1 MAAKP
6 DREVI
11 VTINE
16 AGWLSTFQDLGRE
29 DSEYLGVPCG
39 GAADQHSA
47 ATANIL
53 VGNRRGAALMEIM
66 GGRFTFTPSHDVFV
80 AVTGTPADLT
90 VGGVP
95 VPMWQPLCV
104 PAGARVVISNA
115 RDGMRTYLAFNGNLD
130 TRRFMGSAAPESRMG
145 FPQQLAAG
153 QKVELA
159 SSYRGFSQPYLGQ
172 ALFRLPVPV
181 PDFSPRIWTI
191 DVVKGPE
198 TDRTPGIRELLCNS
212 VYTVGGKSN
221 HVGLRLDGPVIHP
234 EGVGEIVS
242 HGVPIGAFEIPH
254 GDELIILGR
263 SRTLTAGYPIVAVA
277 SKASLPLLGQ
287 ASPGRKMT
295 FRWVSQETAVER
307 WREQQRLLC
316 ELEERVHTLFAAV
329 GLPLASPAV
338 ADDGAPTTIWAA

>member
-1 MAAKP
+1 VAAKP
-6 DREVI
+6 DQD
-11 VTINE
+11 VTLNINE

-53 VGNRRGAALMEIM
+53 VGNRRGAALLEIM
-66 GGRFTFTPSHDVFV
+66 GGRFAFTPSHDVFIS
-80 AVTGTPADLT
+80 VTGTSADVA

-95 VPMWQPLCV
+95 VPMWQPVCI
-104 PAGARVVISNA
+104 PARTRVVISNA
-115 RDGMRTYLAFNGNLD
+115 RDGMRNYLAFSGELE
-130 TRRFMGSAAPESRMG
+130 TPRFMGSAAPEARMG
-145 FPQQLAAG
+145 FPQQVAPG
-153 QKVELA
+153 QKMMLA
-159 SSYRGFSQPYLGQ
+159 SRYRGFSQPYLGQ
-172 ALFRLPVPV
+172 PLFRLPVPV
-181 PDFSPRIWTI
+181 PDFSPKVWTV
-191 DVVKGPE
+191 DVVEGPE
-198 TDRTPGIRELLCNS
+198 TGRTPGIRELLGSS

-234 EGVGEIVS
+234 EGLGEIVS

-277 SKASLPLLGQ
+277 TKASLPLLGQ

-295 FRWVSQETAVER
+295 FRWVSQEAAVER

-316 ELEERVHTLFAAV
+316 ELEERVQNLFAAV
-329 GLPLASPAV
+329 GLPL
-338 ADDGAPTTIWAA
+338 GRETEAAEITPSGTQAA

>member
-1 MAAKP
+1 METK
-6 DREVI
+6 REQD
-11 VTINE
+11 VTFSISE

-29 DSEYLGVPCG
+29 DSEYMGVPCG

-53 VGNRRGAALMEIM
+53 VGNRRGAALLEIM
-66 GGRFTFTPSHDVFV
+66 GGRFAFIASHDVFIS
-80 AVTGTPADLT
+80 VTGTPADVA

-95 VPMWQPLCV
+95 VPMWQPVCV
-104 PAGARVVISNA
+104 PARTRVVMSNA
-115 RDGMRTYLAFNGNLD
+115 RDGMRNYLAFSGDLD
-130 TRRFMGSAAPESRMG
+130 TPRFMGSAAPESRMG

-153 QKVELA
+153 QKVGLT
-159 SSYRGFSQPYLGQ
+159 SRYRGFSQPYLGQ
-172 ALFRLPVPV
+172 PLFRLPVPV
-181 PDFSPRIWTI
+181 PDFSPKVWTV
-191 DVVKGPE
+191 DVVEGPE
-198 TDRTPGIRELLCNS
+198 TDKTPGIRELLSNS

-234 EGVGEIVS
+234 EGLGEIIS

-277 SKASLPLLGQ
+277 AKASLPLLGQ

-295 FRWVSQETAVER
+295 IRWLSQEAAVER

-316 ELEERVHTLFAAV
+316 ALEERVHNLFAAV
-329 GLPLASPAV
+329 GLPFAQ
-338 ADDGAPTTIWAA
+338 AANATPPGTRAA

>member
-1 MAAKP
+1 MEAKP
-6 DREVI
+6 EQD
-11 VTINE
+11 VTLAISE

-53 VGNRRGAALMEIM
+53 VGNRRGDTLLEIM
-66 GGRFTFTPSHDVFV
+66 GGRFAFTPSHDVLI

-95 VPMWQPLCV
+95 LPMWQPACV
-104 PAGARVVISNA
+104 PAGTRVVISNA
-115 RDGMRTYLAFNGNLD
+115 RDGMRSYLALSGELKAP
-130 TRRFMGSAAPESRMG
+130 RFMGSAAPESRMG

-153 QKVELA
+153 QKVGLT
-159 SSYRGFSQPYLGQ
+159 SRYRGFSQPYLGQ
-172 ALFRLPVPV
+172 PLFRLPVPV
-181 PDFSPRIWTI
+181 PDFRADIWI
-191 DVVKGPE
+191 VDVVDGPE
-198 TDRTPGIRELLCNS
+198 TDRTPGIKELLTSS

-234 EGVGEIVS
+234 EGLGEIVS

-277 SKASLPLLGQ
+277 TKASLPLLGQ

-307 WREQQRLLC
+307 WREQQRRLC
-316 ELEERVHTLFAAV
+316 ELEERVQSLFDAV
-329 GLPLASPAV
+329 GLPLARTTDALH
-338 ADDGAPTTIWAA
+338 APPVSTQAA

>member
-6 DREVI
+6 DQEVTL
-11 VTINE
+11 TINE
-16 AGWLSTFQDLGRE
+16 AGWLSTFQDLGRQ

-53 VGNRRGAALMEIM
+53 VGNRRGAALIETM
-66 GGRFTFTPSHDVFV
+66 GSRFAFTPTHDIFIS
-80 AVTGTPADLT
+80 VTGTPADLT

-95 VPMWQPLCV
+95 VPMWQPVCV
-104 PAGARVVISNA
+104 PAATRVVISNA
-115 RDGMRTYLAFNGNLD
+115 RGGMRNYLAFNGDLD
-130 TRRFMGSAAPESRMG
+130 TPRFMGSAAPESRMG

-153 QKVELA
+153 QKVKLA

-172 ALFRLPVPV
+172 PLFRLPVPV
-181 PDFSPRIWTI
+181 PDFSEKIWTV
-191 DVVKGPE
+191 DVVEGPE
-198 TDRTPGIRELLCNS
+198 TDRTPGIRELLESS

-234 EGVGEIVS
+234 EGLGEIVS
-242 HGVPIGAFEIPH
+242 HGVPIGAFESPH

-277 SKASLPLLGQ
+277 TKASLPLLGQ

-295 FRWVSQETAVER
+295 FRWVSQEAAVDR
-307 WREQQRLLC
+307 WREQQRQLC
-316 ELEERVHTLFAAV
+316 GLEERVHNLFAAV
-329 GLPLASPAV
+329 GLPLARPARPEETTP
-338 ADDGAPTTIWAA
+338 PTTRAA